1 MIFRT
6 GNHWFSIS
14 LCMFYPRLFR
24 YINPLKSLWN
34 RISPNEIRWNPYEI
48 PIFLSWVT
56 ISLWFSC
63 RCPMVFPSYCQDVAP
78 QTSTSEG
85 PKTSGE
91 RRLQHAKSTL
101 DAARMMS
108 PLNPSWALK
117 PQQKKGFSPDKMV
130 SYPFKMDKTW
140 SFYPFKMDQKGHLTV
155 QNGRKVGALGGL
167 NKPKCL
173 CLTLFGTPQKSLV
186 YHNVS

>member
-1 MIFRT
+1 M
-6 GNHWFSIS
+6 
-14 LCMFYPRLFR
+14 
-24 YINPLKSLWN
+24 KSV
-34 RISPNEIRWNPYEI
+34 EI
-48 PIFLSWVT
+48 PMKSPFFSVE
-56 ISLWFSC
+56 SPFPYGFSC

-108 PLNPSWALK
+108 PLNPSWALT
-117 PQQKKGFSPDKMV
+117 PQKKGFSPDKMV

-186 YHNVS
+186 YHHVS